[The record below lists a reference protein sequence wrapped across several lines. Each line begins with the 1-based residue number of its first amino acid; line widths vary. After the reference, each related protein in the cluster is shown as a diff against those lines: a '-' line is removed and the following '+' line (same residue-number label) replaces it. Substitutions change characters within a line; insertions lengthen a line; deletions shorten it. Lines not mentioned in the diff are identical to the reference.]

1 MDKFEKNME
10 EIFDIEMDAG
20 EITKAETEQVT
31 EHVTEQVPDKSEDD
45 QREDYKYSRSQLYNL
60 ISKGQE
66 ALDGALEVAQES
78 GHPRAY
84 EVAVNAMK
92 QVADTTDKLID
103 LQKKMND
110 LNAPIKKTGPTTVN
124 NTMFVGTNADLQ
136 KMLKNASKLMEDDK

>member
-1 MDKFEKNME
+1 MSKFEDNME
-10 EIFDIEMDAG
+10 DIFDIEVESTDI
-20 EITKAETEQVT
+20 EPSKPKPPKEE
-31 EHVTEQVPDKSEDD
+31 KDD
-45 QREDYKYSRSQLYNL
+45 QTKDYEFTRGQLYSL
-60 ISKGQE
+60 LSKGQE

-103 LQKKMND
+103 LQKKMKD
-110 LNAPIKKTGPTTVN
+110 LDAPTKKAGPTTVN

-136 KMLKNASKLMEDDK
+136 KMLKQINKSEETEN